1 MRSTVALAVCCATLA
16 GCSAAETSTLDSPWE
31 RAHSAAEPHR
41 SDSKRSDPGPSAPT
55 RPDPSEREQRLL
67 DARLLASAWRNDVSA
82 ARRLISRGADVN
94 AKDDTVQSAYL
105 VATSEGYLDLLDL
118 TFRNGADVSSLDSFA
133 GTGLIRAAERGHDD
147 VVGRLLQE
155 GVAVD
160 HVNNLGWTALLEP
173 VILGDGSQRFVSTV
187 RTLVAGGADVEL
199 AAARDGLTAAEH
211 AEARGQQRVLEVL
224 RTAARTDARETGR
237 RVEQSRVDVALLRA
251 AASGEADAA
260 AVALRN
266 GARIEARDAAGR
278 TPLLLAAAGGH
289 VEVARLLVNLGAD
302 PDAQDDQQDSAWL
315 VTGVTGSV
323 AMAETLLP
331 ADPGVAQPLRR
342 HLGHPGQRTRSRRLR
357 PPGGT
362 HRHQP
367 RPRQ

>member
-1 MRSTVALAVCCATLA
+1 M
-16 GCSAAETSTLDSPWE
+16 
-31 RAHSAAEPHR
+31 
-41 SDSKRSDPGPSAPT
+41 
-55 RPDPSEREQRLL
+55 
-67 DARLLASAWRNDVSA
+67 
-82 ARRLISRGADVN
+82 N

-118 TFRNGADVSSLDSFA
+118 AFRNGADVSSLDSFD

-155 GVAVD
+155 GVAAD

-173 VILGDGSQRFVSTV
+173 VILGDGSQRYVNTV

-199 AAARDGLTAAEH
+199 AAARQA
-211 AEARGQQRVLEVL
+211 
-224 RTAARTDARETGR
+224 GR
-237 RVEQSRVDVALLRA
+237 RAEQSRVDAALLRA
-251 AASGEADAA
+251 AASGEVDAA

-289 VEVARLLVNLGAD
+289 VEVARLLVKLGAD

-315 VTGVTGSV
+315 
-323 AMAETLLP
+323 P
-331 ADPGVAQPLRR
+331 A
-342 HLGHPGQRTRSRRLR
+342 
-357 PPGGT
+357 
-362 HRHQP
+362 
-367 RPRQ
+367 